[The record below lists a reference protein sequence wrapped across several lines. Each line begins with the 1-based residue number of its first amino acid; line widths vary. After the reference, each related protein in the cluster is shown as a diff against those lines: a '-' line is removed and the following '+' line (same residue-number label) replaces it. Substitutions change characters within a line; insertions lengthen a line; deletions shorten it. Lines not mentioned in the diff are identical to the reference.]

1 MIHAYDEDCV
11 NNIQDI
17 VGSMFEIAVL
27 FDNLDIDY
35 FGNKFIESEISKY
48 LEINY
53 CKYSLGKSGIELYS
67 EIMDKEPKQ
76 IIQPFEATKEYWVGY
91 VLAYIQWYYNKSFK
105 EIINAFPCS
114 ELIKKYNPYH
124 EMDIMHMVDFYKQVL
139 DIRSKLKIFR
149 EKLNMSQSELANVSN
164 VSIRA
169 IRAYEQGKLDIS
181 KASGETL
188 YKLSKALGC
197 KMEDL
202 IL

>member
-91 VLAYIQWYYNKSFK
+91 VLAYIQWYYNKPFK

-124 EMDIMHMVDFYKQVL
+124 EMDIMHMVDFYKKVL
-139 DIRSKLKIFR
+139 DIKSKLKIFR
-149 EKLNMSQSELANVSN
+149 DKINMSQAELANVSN